1 MMHVCNGTLD
11 SSELKAQMMCFN
23 DKCCYG
29 WIVMPLCLNRDK
41 ARKKKQGT
49 PNDSIDFS
57 SVPVGNTLP
66 CALHHI

>member
-41 ARKKKQGT
+41 ARKKNRGH
-49 PNDSIDFS
+49 PMI
-57 SVPVGNTLP
+57 L
-66 CALHHI
+66 